1 MISSLNNANHLSLT
15 TNHLIRFDINQIF
28 YTFVPGNSYRNQR
41 TIMDTLLKEGR
52 YILSGTLK
60 QGNLEKYID
69 KYNMTCLAENIG
81 IDVPKSKFVK
91 WDTSI
96 SDVEYPCFI
105 KPSHQKEGHY
115 NEFKFKYCKDKHALK
130 HALSLVR
137 HDSVFIVQQ
146 FIKKEKDL
154 LIYGC
159 RTKQGEVIIAG
170 NLITERFATGN
181 GSSYGIIKKEI
192 HQSIDVNKV
201 RYFLDTIDY
210 VGLFS
215 FEYGLCDDIAY
226 FFEVNL
232 RNDGTSH
239 MFFQAGANIP
249 LAFVMSC
256 YDMDYSNV
264 LNSSNQ

>member
-1 MISSLNNANHLSLT
+1 MILAGLEGNLLNNFKDQTSKPVILTSSDGIITYIDKNKLSL
-15 TNHLIRFDINQIF
+15 
-28 YTFVPGNSYRNQR
+28 
-41 TIMDTLLKEGR
+41 EGR

-181 GSSYGIIKKEI
+181 GSSYGIIKKGNSPVGGI
-192 HQSIDVNKV
+192 KKIIYLMFKKVVHIID
-201 RYFLDTIDY
+201 L
-210 VGLFS
+210 
-215 FEYGLCDDIAY
+215 
-226 FFEVNL
+226 
-232 RNDGTSH
+232 
-239 MFFQAGANIP
+239 
-249 LAFVMSC
+249 
-256 YDMDYSNV
+256 
-264 LNSSNQ
+264 

>member
-1 MISSLNNANHLSLT
+1 M
-15 TNHLIRFDINQIF
+15 
-28 YTFVPGNSYRNQR
+28 
-41 TIMDTLLKEGR
+41 
-52 YILSGTLK
+52 
-60 QGNLEKYID
+60 
-69 KYNMTCLAENIG
+69 
-81 IDVPKSKFVK
+81 
-91 WDTSI
+91 
-96 SDVEYPCFI
+96 
-105 KPSHQKEGHY
+105 
-115 NEFKFKYCKDKHALK
+115 K

-264 LNSSNQ
+264 RTVVTNECYYMDEIFDISNVVQGNVSLSDWKRQKKQVKAFKFYDEEDMQPYLIAQKKRWIKIFRDIIIKKFRLYIVFVLDKLGLTK